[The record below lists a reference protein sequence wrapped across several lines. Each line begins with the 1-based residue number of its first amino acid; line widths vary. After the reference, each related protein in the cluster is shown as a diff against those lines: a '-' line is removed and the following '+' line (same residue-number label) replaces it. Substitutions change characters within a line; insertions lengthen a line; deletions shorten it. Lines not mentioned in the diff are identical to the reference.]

1 MNLALCRKIFADARL
16 LLIACVIY
24 VIAFSWARV
33 FIVAELDTSQFRQIL
48 DLLPD
53 TFKTFTPVD
62 FEWLISYVG
71 RIAFN
76 FDEPMLVGAVALW
89 CIARASDCVSGQ
101 LSGGTM
107 EMLLAQPVS
116 RTNHYVTHC
125 SITVLGVVILCLAT
139 WFGMW
144 AGVETAVV
152 TIVEKPEVK
161 IPFTKMGIPLPFL
174 ENTERDEALSK
185 LVDSSVF
192 WPGVVNLAAL
202 GVFLAGMTA
211 FFSSWDRFRWRTI
224 GIVTGIYV
232 VAALIKVLAM
242 SVQSMQ
248 WTSYFT
254 FFSLYE
260 PELAIAEIDRD
271 ANVATHW
278 FLYQVNAETGAQ
290 QIDGLAPLSQNLILL
305 AMGIGFFVA
314 GQIIFKRRDLPAP
327 I

>member
-1 MNLALCRKIFADARL
+1 MNFALCRKIFADARWL
-16 LLIACVIY
+16 LLACIIY

-53 TFKTFTPVD
+53 SFKTFTPVD

-76 FDEPMLVGAVALW
+76 FDEPMLVGAIALW

-107 EMLLAQPVS
+107 EMLLAQPIS
-116 RTNHYVTHC
+116 RTTHYLTHC
-125 SITVLGVVILCLAT
+125 SITILGVLVLCLAT

-174 ENTERDEALSK
+174 ENTERDVPLRE
-185 LVDSSVF
+185 LVDCWVF
-192 WPGVVNLAAL
+192 WPGVVNLLSL
-202 GVFLAGMTA
+202 GVFLAGLTA
-211 FFSSWDRFRWRTI
+211 FFSSWDRYRWRTI

-271 ANVATHW
+271 VSVATQW
-278 FLYQVNAETGAQ
+278 FMYRANAETGVEQ
-290 QIDGLAPLSQNLILL
+290 FVGLAPLTQNVLLL
-305 AMGIGFFVA
+305 AMGIGFLIA